1 MQRVETGRMTDDA
14 VPPICATCGRVSDDD
29 SDARLTWALG
39 VENGRQVWTCDRCSR
54 ENLRSIEGKLD
65 SAWW

>member
-1 MQRVETGRMTDDA
+1 MTEDMMPL
-14 VPPICATCGRVSDDD
+14 VCATCGRVSEDDTE
-29 SDARLTWALG
+29 ARLNWVLG

>member
-1 MQRVETGRMTDDA
+1 MPTCAHCERQAENED
-14 VPPICATCGRVSDDD
+14 VPV
-29 SDARLTWALG
+29 TWATS
-39 VENGRQVWTCDRCSR
+39 VENGRRLVYCDRCAR